1 MITFEPFNPLDY
13 IKTHE
18 QLEAYVIAAIE
29 EEREAIATMIENEV
43 RDYDRDY
50 REVGYELAALVR
62 ERSDA

>member
-1 MITFEPFNPLDY
+1 VITFEPFNPLDY
-13 IKTHE
+13 IKTPE

>member
-13 IKTHE
+13 IKTPE

>member
-1 MITFEPFNPLDY
+1 VITFEPFNPLDY
-13 IKTHE
+13 IKTPE

-29 EEREAIATMIENEV
+29 EEREAVATMIENEV